1 MFDIACHLIGDQP
14 VPNYLAIKE
23 IPANL
28 HILFATEQTKNVAER
43 LQAELAEETH
53 ITHVSAFGLQDLEEK
68 FAVLKEQVATKNYR
82 IALNL
87 TGGTKPMA
95 IKLLQALESYENKEV
110 FYIESFPNKQLLSF
124 RTNEATDITTTID
137 DVKTFVSLHSTYN
150 ATPRTDYTPQEGEVA
165 EVIWKLRTDKSKNK
179 RKQFKKFLNAFANC
193 LDEKDEAKRKEKAR
207 ACWNDV
213 NPQTGHGLIDSFD
226 STGVLKPFLESK
238 IASDQED
245 FVCTYLGGGWFESL
259 IYSRLAAHPEFQNG
273 HYRDLQINT
282 TLKGSASDIQEF
294 DVSFTDGTYL
304 YIIECKSGRVTQGH
318 VQTLKNLTT
327 DYGGAF
333 GRGILCSAQFID
345 DQHPA
350 TATLRERFTSNLNR
364 NLMLVSGFDI
374 KRIVDA
380 IQNWKHGIYVKQ

>member
-14 VPNYLAIKE
+14 IPNYLAIKE

-28 HILFATEQTKNVAER
+28 HILFATTQTKRVAER

-165 EVIWKLRTDKSKNK
+165 EVIWKLRNNK
-179 RKQFKKFLNAFANC
+179 KEQKDFKKHLTKFANC
-193 LDEKDEAKRKEKAR
+193 LDKKDEAERKKEAR
-207 ACWNDV
+207 SCWNAFLSEFY
-213 NPQTGHGLIDSFD
+213 NHRAPIFD
-226 STGVLKPFLESK
+226 PNRLLEAFLEPK
-238 IASDQED
+238 MASGYED
-245 FVCTYLGGGWFESL
+245 FICTYLGGGWFESL

-282 TLKGSASDIQEF
+282 TLKGAASDIQEF
-294 DVSFTDGTYL
+294 DISFTDGTYL
-304 YIIECKSGRVTQGH
+304 YIIECKSGRVTQEH

-333 GRGILCSAQFID
+333 GRGILCSANFIND
-345 DQHPA
+345 KGPIN
-350 TATLRERFTSNLNR
+350 TTLRERFTSNLNR
-364 NLMLVSGFDI
+364 NIMLVSGFDI
-374 KRIVDA
+374 DRIVDA
-380 IQNWKHGIYVKQ
+380 IQHWKRGIYVKQ